1 MVSSCYKEQIKIFQ
15 NQIGN
20 FQDIIIEPKILEIG
34 IAQTGFVSRTVQIN
48 V

>member
-1 MVSSCYKEQIKIFQ
+1 MISSCYKEQIKIFQ

-34 IAQTGFVSRTVQIN
+34 IAQIRFMLCTV
-48 V
+48 